1 MKQWKTDAKGL
12 ILICLG
18 TIIGIV
24 LKKVNLLIVLSLI
37 GFTMLVDM
45 FVREKN
51 D

>member
-18 TIIGIV
+18 MIIGLA
-24 LKKVNLLIVLSLI
+24 LKKANLWIVLSLI